1 MLSRWVTCHRVV
13 ATFAA
18 CSCGWM
24 NWIRMN
30 SAPAATAA
38 SPAACSNA
46 LGVMVGRDQLI
57 ALLLRL
63 RVEKGGYRRLGA
75 GTAFDAGHRDQR
87 QAGVAH
93 LLQQP
98 VQRCLVDDR
107 TLEQAGAIAAAGQS
121 QPVEPPRPP
130 VGQVTLDPDLELPG
144 VERPWSRRS

>member
-63 RVEKGGYRRLGA
+63 RVEKGGVATDGSAPGPRSTRVTETNGRPVSRTSYSSPCSAAWSTTGPSSRLVPSLRRVRVSPLNHP
-75 GTAFDAGHRDQR
+75 DHRSAR
-87 QAGVAH
+87 
-93 LLQQP
+93 
-98 VQRCLVDDR
+98 
-107 TLEQAGAIAAAGQS
+107 
-121 QPVEPPRPP
+121 
-130 VGQVTLDPDLELPG
+130 
-144 VERPWSRRS
+144 